1 VSTRPGTSTTG
12 STTRPAAPPGQSLS
26 RYVSD
31 DLKAR
36 IGGGEFQ
43 PGSKLPGEKELMAQY
58 GVGRNTVREAVQG
71 LVAMKMLDVRPR
83 LGATVLSTAPEQALP
98 RHQLISLMSSEL
110 TEDLYE
116 MRLVLETEA
125 AALCARRASAEALD
139 EIRRWHLV
147 YAGEIESGVAP
158 WKTDLEFHDAIARGS
173 GNSVLPLMLG
183 AAADLLAQDRA
194 AAALLR
200 SEVRTAFAQHSLVLE
215 AIEAGDPDLAR
226 EHMAV
231 HIRTASEYVKRLRE
245 GQATDLDETTLA

>member
-1 VSTRPGTSTTG
+1 M
-12 STTRPAAPPGQSLS
+12 RPAVPPGQSLS

-31 DLKAR
+31 DLVAR
-36 IGGGEFQ
+36 IGGGEFP

-125 AALCARRASAEALD
+125 AALCARRASSEDLS

-147 YAGEIESGVAP
+147 HGGEVDSGLAP
-158 WKTDLEFHDAIARGS
+158 WKTDLEFHNAIARGT

-183 AAADLLAQDRA
+183 AAADLLARDRA
-194 AAALLR
+194 AASLLPG
-200 SEVRTAFAQHSLVLE
+200 EARTAFVQHALVLE
-215 AIEAGDPDLAR
+215 AIEAGDPELAR
-226 EHMAV
+226 EQMAV

-245 GQATDLDETTLA
+245 EGRGADLDETG